1 MKKNIVISA
10 IVLAGICVLL
20 GIGYLVLCW
29 VFFGTPWELADVK
42 KEAQQYLNEKYSNE
56 MIVYDAEKS
65 PGMGV
70 YTVYSYR
77 KMPRINFAVEVAL
90 DHSDITDNYY
100 KRYFEKQVSDSFNQ
114 YVNTIY
120 ENSTGYVLFDYS
132 MEGLLDE
139 EVKNGIINETTI
151 LENTDIF
158 QRDSIEYGIMVTGK
172 LKVSDSSKI
181 YEIIHCIFCKRY
193 NVLSISFSFEDNDS
207 KYSLYFWESDFKNI
221 VDSDSVVPC
230 INEAIADK
238 EN

>member
-1 MKKNIVISA
+1 MKKKIVISA

-20 GIGYLVLCW
+20 GIGYMVLCW

-90 DHSDITDNYY
+90 DHSDITDDYY
-100 KRYFEKQVSDSFNQ
+100 KRYFEEQVSDSFNQ

-139 EVKNGIINETTI
+139 EVKNGIINESTL
-151 LENTDIF
+151 LESTDIF
-158 QRDSIEYGIMVTGK
+158 QRDSIKYGIIITDK
-172 LKVSDSSKI
+172 LKISDSSKI
-181 YEIIHCIFCKRY
+181 YEIVNHIFCKGY
-193 NVLSISFSFEDNDS
+193 DVMSISFSFKDGNL
-207 KYSLYFWESDFKNI
+207 LYFWESDFKNI
-221 VDSDSVVPC
+221 VDSDSIVPY